1 MYAKQEKK
9 VGGKIKMGEKEYIKL
24 ALKMRRKCLWDKV
37 ESCGAKRS
45 ARMSVWSWAP
55 PVAQDWASC

>member
-1 MYAKQEKK
+1 MYAKQKKK
-9 VGGKIKMGEKEYIKL
+9 VGGKIKMGEKECIKL

-37 ESCGAKRS
+37 EIYGAKRS
-45 ARMSVWSWAP
+45 ARMSVWSSAP